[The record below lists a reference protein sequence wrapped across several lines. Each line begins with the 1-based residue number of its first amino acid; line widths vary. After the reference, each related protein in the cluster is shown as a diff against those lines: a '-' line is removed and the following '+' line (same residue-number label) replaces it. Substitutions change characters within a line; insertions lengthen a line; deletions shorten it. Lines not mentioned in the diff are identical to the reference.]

1 MNCMKP
7 IFDHPHGVNI
17 LFSLEGN
24 TTTNWDL
31 LPTMSTALGVRS
43 RTTRSQGSR
52 EKSGDL
58 LRYEQIPT
66 RKCIFM
72 RYMFHAK
79 AKTLQF
85 NTMHEKYGRKHFKNK

>member
-1 MNCMKP
+1 MKP
-7 IFDHPHGVNI
+7 IFDHPYGVNT

-24 TTTNWDL
+24 TTTNWGL

-43 RTTRSQGSR
+43 RTTRYQGSR

-72 RYMFHAK
+72 RYMSHA
-79 AKTLQF
+79 
-85 NTMHEKYGRKHFKNK
+85 